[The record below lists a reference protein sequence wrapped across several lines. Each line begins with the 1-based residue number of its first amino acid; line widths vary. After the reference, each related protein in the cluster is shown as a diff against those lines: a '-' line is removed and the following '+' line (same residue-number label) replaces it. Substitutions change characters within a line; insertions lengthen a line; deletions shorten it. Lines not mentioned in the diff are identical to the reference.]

1 MMLQRRV
8 SPAKKYL
15 MRTLRVIAFVGTI
28 IVGIIA
34 LALIATQTP
43 WFRNWLRNFV
53 VRESKQYVNGNLSI
67 GSLGGNLFYGI
78 ELGDVAI
85 DVDGE
90 HVVTV
95 KRLTIKYSI
104 EELIANGM
112 TVRQIRVEQPFVL
125 LRHDADGW
133 NVSHLVKRQQQEAN
147 RRGPGKPISLPD
159 IEIVDGRVAVDD
171 RAPSASYRLPKE
183 IDALNVNAGYQYE
196 PVHYSLTLNRASFD
210 AKGPNLTLQQLSGRL
225 GERDDNLNIEKL
237 TLQTPQSALSID
249 GDVTR
254 YASTPTLQLTVSAPK
269 LSLPE
274 LSGVLPGLA
283 AYPLHASLN
292 LKAAGPENAL
302 RLTLDEHSE
311 AGDVN
316 GTLTADAAAPDYGA
330 RGDLNVRHLNL
341 APIVNNPSQRSDI
354 TGHAAVDLKM
364 ASRPARTPAL
374 DRLRAHVVFS
384 GPTVTAAGYH
394 ATNVKVTADM
404 AGRNLTLDG
413 RANAYGG
420 TATAKGFLAIPAGTG
435 RPMPFD
441 IAGSATHVNLAE
453 LPRSLNAPR
462 LATNLN
468 ATSYHVRGSAGSRTN
483 VSGTATLAQSTLA
496 GGTILN
502 GTTAQFS
509 VASARGHLQTLT
521 YGAQGG
527 VRGVNLRRVGEAFQI
542 AGLSKPEYDSNVNG
556 TFNVSG
562 SGTAAPDR
570 RLDATATLT
579 NSQILGGMLP
589 RMAIDAHLD
598 ANALQARANGQFQN
612 FDPSKLTGNS
622 RYAGRV
628 NGSVNATFGIA
639 NISGPMNADAVTAN
653 GQLGLLNSEVAG
665 LKIDSANVQGQYA
678 NRRGAL
684 QQASIKGPD
693 LQLDASGPIAL
704 DSTGQSNLKY
714 HVDATNLPAL
724 GKLFNQSLSGSATLD
739 GTLSGNLSALT
750 ARGTL
755 KGSDLGYQSDKALA
769 LESGYTVTVPNLEMA
784 HARIQAQTTGTFVQ
798 LGAFQINTLTA
809 NTTYADQTLEFQ
821 THVAQ
826 SPSASQQ
833 VAEKEAGQKAGPTTR
848 SLDATGSVI
857 FHPDH
862 QEIHLPT
869 LAIQTQG
876 VQWKTAP
883 GPAAAIQ
890 YGGNR
895 IQVEN
900 LHLVNGNQS
909 LSVDGTF
916 STGEHPQVGGLT
928 VQAKNVDIAQAARL
942 AMQNRGFAGTLNA
955 DATLTGSAKAPAVK
969 GHVDVSNGAFER
981 FKYQSFTL
989 DGNYVGDRAT
999 IAAKLVQSP
1008 GVELTVNGSAPLS
1021 AFEANP
1027 PGVSGHVAPTPGEG
1041 IDLRV
1046 QSSKINLSIIQGFT
1060 DQVTNVTGT
1069 VQADVHVTGAGTDP
1083 HFTGYVDV
1091 ENGGFGLVPAGVSF
1105 SGMSTRIDLQPDVVR
1120 VPRFQILDTH
1130 GSPLTIQGELAVHA
1144 AQAGAVN
1151 VTMQSNDFKLLD
1163 NELGKLAIDS
1173 NLRLTGSVHHPL
1185 VDGDVTLS
1193 TARLELDKIL
1203 AQFASPYSTEALP
1216 DVVSAEDTTTTS
1228 NQGAV
1233 EATEDALAKG
1243 RQLGAEK
1250 APAANAT
1257 APKTPA
1263 PQTGIGSAL
1272 ALNVHLVAPD
1282 DLVVRGNNVR
1292 PGGATAASIGN
1303 LNVTLGTDVRIQKQA
1318 GGPITLNG
1326 TARTVRGFYEFEGRR
1341 FTVDR
1346 DGTAQFRGS
1355 SQINPRI
1362 DVTAQRLVPNTGV
1375 TAKIHVTGTARTP
1388 HLQLSSDP
1396 PLDEAD
1402 ILSLILF
1409 NQNVNDLGTG
1419 QRASLAETAGG
1430 IASGFLAQS
1439 LGQSIGKSLDVDL
1452 FEITTSDPQ
1461 TGENAG
1467 GVTLGKQVTDKAFV
1481 KFQQQF
1487 GNRSFTQFMLEYQ
1500 LARFLRLDTEVAPE
1514 TSGVANRLTERR
1526 VERAGVDLIF
1536 FFSY

>member
-1 MMLQRRV
+1 MLQRRV

-15 MRTLRVIAFVGTI
+15 MRTLRVIAFVGTVLI
-28 IVGIIA
+28 GIIA
-34 LALIATQTP
+34 LALIATQTS
-43 WFRNWLRNFV
+43 WFRNWLRNYI

-67 GSLGGNLFYGI
+67 GSLGGNLFYGV
-78 ELGDVAI
+78 ELGNVAI

-90 HVVTV
+90 HVITL
-95 KRLTIKYSI
+95 KRVTIKYKL
-104 EELIANGM
+104 EELIASGM
-112 TVRQIRVEQPFVL
+112 TVRQIRIEQPFVL
-125 LRHDADGW
+125 LRHDASGW
-133 NVSHLVKRQQQEAN
+133 NVSRLVKRQQQEAN
-147 RRGPGKPISLPD
+147 RQGPRKPLSMPD

-171 RAPSASYRLPKE
+171 RAPSPSYRLPKE
-183 IDALNVNAGYQYE
+183 IDALNVNAGYEYE
-196 PVHYSLTLNRASFD
+196 PVHYSLTLNRVNFD
-210 AKGPNLTLQQLSGRL
+210 AKGPGLTLQQLSGRI

-237 TLQTPQSALSID
+237 TLQTPQSSVTID
-249 GDVTR
+249 GDVR
-254 YASTPTLQLTVSAPK
+254 SYISNPTLQLTVSAPK

-274 LSGVLPGLA
+274 FGGVLPALA
-283 AYPLHASLN
+283 GYPLHPSLN
-292 LKAAGPENAL
+292 LKAEGPENAL
-302 RLTLDEHSE
+302 RLTIDEHSE
-311 AGDVN
+311 AGDVQ
-316 GTLTADAAAPDYGA
+316 GTLTADASAPDYGA
-330 RGDLNVRHLNL
+330 RGDLNVRHLDL
-341 APIVNNPSQRSDI
+341 APIVKSPSQRSDI
-354 TGHAAVDLKM
+354 TGHAAIDLKM
-364 ASRPARTPAL
+364 ASRPANAPAM
-374 DRLRAHVVFS
+374 DRLHAHVVFS
-384 GPTVTAAGYH
+384 GPSVTAASYH

-404 AGRNLTLDG
+404 AARKVNLDA

-420 TATAKGFLAIPAGTG
+420 TATAKGFVTVPAAAG

-441 IAGSATHVNLAE
+441 IAGSASHVNLAD

-468 ATSYHVRGSAGSRTN
+468 ATSYHVSGSAGSRTN

-502 GTTAQFS
+502 GTTANFS
-509 VASARGHLQTLT
+509 IASAKGHLQTLT
-521 YGAQGG
+521 YGAHGA
-527 VRGVNLRRVGEAFQI
+527 VRNVNLRRVGEAFQI
-542 AGLSKPEYDSNVNG
+542 AALSKSEYDSNVNAA
-556 TFNVSG
+556 FDVSG
-562 SGTAAPDR
+562 SGAAALDR
-570 RLDATATLT
+570 RLDATATVT
-579 NSQILGGMLP
+579 NSQILGGTLP

-612 FDPSKLTGNS
+612 FDPSKVTGS
-622 RYAGRV
+622 AQYAGHV
-628 NGSVNATFGIA
+628 NGSIDATFGVA
-639 NISGPMNADAVTAN
+639 NISGPMNADAITAH
-653 GQLGLLNSEVAG
+653 GRFGLVNSEVAG
-665 LKIDSANVQGQYA
+665 LKVDSANVQGQYA
-678 NRRGAL
+678 NRRGTL

-693 LQLDASGPIAL
+693 LQLEASGPIAL
-704 DSTGQSNLKY
+704 DSAGQSNLKY
-714 HVDATNLPAL
+714 HVEATNLPEL
-724 GKLFNQSLSGSATLD
+724 GKLFHQSLSGSATLD
-739 GTLSGNLSALT
+739 GTLSGNMSSLT
-750 ARGTL
+750 TAGTL
-755 KGSDLGYQSDKALA
+755 KGSDLGYQSDKVLD
-769 LESGYTVTVPNLEMA
+769 LDSKYTVTVPNLEMA
-784 HARIQAQTTGTFVQ
+784 HARIQAQTNGTFVQ
-798 LGAFQINTLTA
+798 LGSFQINTLTA
-809 NTTYADQTLEFQ
+809 TTTYADQTLNFQ
-821 THVAQ
+821 THLAQ
-826 SPSASQQ
+826 SPSASGQL
-833 VAEKEAGQKAGPTTR
+833 AEKEAGQKAGPAAR
-848 SLDATGSVI
+848 SLDASGSVI

-883 GPAAAIQ
+883 GTAAAIQ

-909 LSVDGTF
+909 LSVDGSF
-916 STGEHPQVGGLT
+916 STGENPQIGGLT
-928 VQAKNVDIAQAARL
+928 VQAKNVDIAQAEHL
-942 AMQNRGFAGTLNA
+942 AMQNRGFAGTVNA
-955 DATLTGSAKAPAVK
+955 NATLTGSAKAPAVK
-969 GHVDVSNGAFER
+969 GHVDITNGAFAQ

-989 DGNYVGDRAT
+989 DGNYAGDRAT
-999 IAAKLVQSP
+999 IDAKLVQSP

-1021 AFEANP
+1021 ALKPNP
-1027 PGVSGHVAPTPGEG
+1027 PGVSGHVAPAPGEG

-1046 QSSKINLSIIQGFT
+1046 QSSKINLSVIQGFT
-1060 DQVTNVTGT
+1060 DQLTNVTGT
-1069 VQADVHVTGAGTDP
+1069 IQADVRVTGAGTDP

-1144 AQAGAVN
+1144 AKAGAVN
-1151 VTMQSNDFKLLD
+1151 VTMQSKDFKLLD
-1163 NELGKLAIDS
+1163 NELGKLTIDS
-1173 NLRLTGSVHHPL
+1173 NLRLTGSVHRP
-1185 VDGDVTLS
+1185 VVEGDVTLS
-1193 TARLELDKIL
+1193 AARLELDKIL
-1203 AQFASPYSTEALP
+1203 TQFASPYSTEALP

-1243 RQLGAEK
+1243 RQLEAEK

-1257 APKTPA
+1257 APQTPA
-1263 PQTGIGSAL
+1263 PQSGIGSAL
-1272 ALNVHLVAPD
+1272 ALNIHFVAPD
-1282 DLVVRGNNVR
+1282 DLVVRGNDVR

-1303 LNVTLGTDVRIQKQA
+1303 LNLTLGSNVRIQKQA
-1318 GGPITLNG
+1318 GGPITLSG
-1326 TARTVRGFYEFEGRR
+1326 TARTVRGFYEFQGRR

-1346 DGTAQFRGS
+1346 DGTAQFHGS
-1355 SQINPRI
+1355 SQVNPTI
-1362 DVTAQRLVPNTGV
+1362 DVTAERLVPNTGV

-1467 GVTLGKQVTDKAFV
+1467 GVTLGKQVSDKAFV

-1500 LARFLRLDTEVAPE
+1500 LAKFLRLDTEVAPE